1 MRQLARC
8 KIPGSQPSSTVSINI
23 CQGSV
28 LDFKHEKG
36 AIVNAANE
44 GCLGGG
50 GVDAAISK
58 AGASKLLQDR
68 LGLPIVSTKQLKNG
82 VQEIRCPTGEAKIT
96 GPGTYGE
103 IHVPYVIHAV
113 GPCYFNF
120 NSGQYGD
127 ADKLLK
133 NAYQDSLR
141 RGEEASLEAIA
152 FCLISAGV
160 FSGRRSLN
168 DIVKIGLDAICQFDE
183 YEKLHDVYLFG
194 YSRADLIALQ
204 NAVIDLDLDIS

>member
-82 VQEIRCPTGEAKIT
+82 VQEIRCPTGNIFKTIVCEAVCK
-96 GPGTYGE
+96 
-103 IHVPYVIHAV
+103 
-113 GPCYFNF
+113 F
-120 NSGQYGD
+120 
-127 ADKLLK
+127 LK
-133 NAYQDSLR
+133 
-141 RGEEASLEAIA
+141 E
-152 FCLISAGV
+152 
-160 FSGRRSLN
+160 
-168 DIVKIGLDAICQFDE
+168 FDVSVMT
-183 YEKLHDVYLFG
+183 K
-194 YSRADLIALQ
+194 
-204 NAVIDLDLDIS
+204 